1 MLQRHQQD
9 WDELGKVDPLWA
21 VLSEP
26 SRQFGRWDREEFFRT
41 GEQLVESVVQTAAS
55 HDLPHAHNRALDF
68 GCGVG
73 RLTRALSSH
82 FDNCCGVD
90 ISEQM
95 IRQARRLNSAV
106 QNCFFMVNSDPH
118 LGIFSSEHFD
128 CVLSILVLQHLPRRD
143 WIRSA
148 ISEFV
153 RVLKKG
159 GLLVFQLPSFIPWR
173 NRLQP
178 RRRAYEVLRG
188 AGVKDSFLYR
198 SLGLNPI
205 RMSYVPRDD
214 IVAFVTRVGGRIVL
228 HETQTVAQKGLIEST
243 TYYVT
248 K

>member
-1 MLQRHQQD
+1 MLQHHQQD
-9 WDELGKVDPLWA
+9 WDELAKLDPLWA
-21 VLSEP
+21 VLSDP
-26 SRQFGRWDREEFFRT
+26 SRRFGRWDHNEFFRS
-41 GEQLVESVVQTAAS
+41 GEDLVEKVVQTAARHGLPGG
-55 HDLPHAHNRALDF
+55 HDRALDF

-73 RLTRALSSH
+73 RLTRALGAH
-82 FDNCCGVD
+82 FGNCCGVD
-90 ISEQM
+90 ISRQM
-95 IRQARRLNSAV
+95 IGHARSLNSSV
-106 QNCFFMVNSDPH
+106 RNCFFMVNSDPH

-128 CVLSILVLQHLPRRD
+128 CVLSILVLQHLPRRE

-153 RVLKKG
+153 RVLKRR

-178 RRRAYEVLRG
+178 RRRAYQMLRR
-188 AGVKDSFLYR
+188 AGFGHDFLYQ

-205 RMSYVPRDD
+205 RMTYVKRDD
-214 IVAFVTRVGGRIVL
+214 VVALVSRAGAQVVL
-228 HETQTVAQKGLIEST
+228 DETQTVVQKGLIQST

>member
-9 WDELGKVDPLWA
+9 WDELGTLDPLWA

-26 SRQFGRWDREEFFRT
+26 SRQFGRWDHDEFFRT
-41 GEQLVESVVQTAAS
+41 GEELVDGVVRTGAQHGLPNG
-55 HDLPHAHNRALDF
+55 HDRALDF

-73 RLTRALSSH
+73 RLTRALGAY
-82 FDNCCGVD
+82 FGNCCGVD
-90 ISEQM
+90 ISQQM
-95 IRQARRLNSAV
+95 IGQARSLNSSV
-106 QNCFFMVNSDPH
+106 RNCFFMVNSDPH

-128 CVLSILVLQHLPRRD
+128 CILSILVLQHLPRRE

-148 ISEFV
+148 ITDFV
-153 RVLKKG
+153 RVLKRG

-173 NRLQP
+173 NRMQP
-178 RRRAYEVLRG
+178 RRRAYQMLRG
-188 AGVKDSFLYR
+188 AGLRHEFLYH

-205 RMSYVPRDD
+205 RMNYVPREDVVA
-214 IVAFVTRVGGRIVL
+214 IVSRAGGRIVL
-228 HETQTVAQKGLIEST
+228 DETETVIQKGIIRST

>member
-9 WDELGKVDPLWA
+9 WDELGKLDPLWA

-26 SRQFGRWDREEFFRT
+26 TRQYGRWDHEEFFRT
-41 GEQLVESVVQTAAS
+41 GEEMVEKVVRTAAS
-55 HDLPHAHNRALDF
+55 HGLPSAHGRALDF

-73 RLTRALSSH
+73 RLTRALSSR
-82 FDNCCGVD
+82 FSNCCGVD

-95 IRQARRLNSAV
+95 IRQARRLNSSV
-106 QNCFFMVNSDPH
+106 RNCFFMVNSDPH

-128 CVLSILVLQHLPRRD
+128 CIVSILVLQHLPRRD
-143 WIRSA
+143 WIYSA

-153 RVLKKG
+153 RVLKHG

-173 NRLQP
+173 NRVQL
-178 RRRAYEVLRG
+178 RRRAYQALRA
-188 AGVKDSFLYR
+188 AGLGHDFLYR

-205 RMSYVPRDD
+205 RMNYLPRNS
-214 IVAFVTRVGGRIVL
+214 VAGFVSHAGGRIVA
-228 HETQTVAQKGLIEST
+228 HETQTVMQKGPIQST

>member
-26 SRQFGRWDREEFFRT
+26 SRQFGRWDHEEFFQT
-41 GEQLVESVVQTAAS
+41 GERLVETVVRTAAG
-55 HDLPHAHNRALDF
+55 HDLPHGHDRALDF

-73 RLTRALSSH
+73 RLTRALGSH

-95 IRQARRLNSAV
+95 IRQARRLNSSV
-106 QNCFFMVNSDPH
+106 PNCFFLVNSDTH

-128 CVLSILVLQHLPRRD
+128 CVVSILVLQHLPGRD

-178 RRRAYEVLRG
+178 RRRTYDVLRR
-188 AGVKDSFLYR
+188 AGFAHSFLYR

-205 RMSYVPRDD
+205 RMNYVPMDD
-214 IVAFVTRVGGRIVL
+214 IVAFTTRVGGRIVL
-228 HETQTVAQKGLIEST
+228 HETQTVMQKGLIEST